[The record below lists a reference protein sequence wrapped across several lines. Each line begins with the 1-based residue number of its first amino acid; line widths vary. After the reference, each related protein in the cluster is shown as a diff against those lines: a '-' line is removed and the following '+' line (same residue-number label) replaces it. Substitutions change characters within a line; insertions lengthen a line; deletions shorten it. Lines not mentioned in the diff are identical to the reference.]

1 MNAVQ
6 DTVQAATVIQ
16 WGQVLALLG
25 AALAALLAGIGSAK
39 GVGMGGEANAGVLTE
54 NPDLYGKLIIL
65 QLLPGTQGIYGFLI
79 AFLVLLKTSFL
90 GGMIP
95 LTISQGLQFFVGC
108 LPIAFVGLFS
118 AMLQGRVAVA
128 SINLVGRRPEMS
140 GRSVSMT
147 VMVETYAVLALLV
160 SVLIVM
166 FVQV

>member
-1 MNAVQ
+1 MDVVQ
-6 DTVQAATVIQ
+6 ETVQAASGIQ
-16 WGQVLALLG
+16 WGQILALLG
-25 AALAALLAGIGSAK
+25 AAFAAFLAGIGSAK

-90 GGMIP
+90 TGMVP
-95 LTISQGLQFFVGC
+95 LTVDQGLQFLIGC
-108 LPIAFVGLFS
+108 LPVAIVGWLS
-118 AMLQGRVAVA
+118 AIYQGRVAV
-128 SINLVGRRPEMS
+128 SGIQLVGRRPEMS
-140 GRSVSMT
+140 GRAVSMT